1 MGKTNFYGSE
11 MKIGVL
17 GGTFDPIHVAHL
29 AVAREARQKLGLDYV
44 VFIPAGQPWMK
55 EGCPV
60 SPANLRLEMVKEAVA
75 KNPFFKVSSL
85 EVESPNPSY
94 TIETILALR
103 RELGEGV
110 ELNLILGADAL
121 AQMPQ
126 WKNPMQILEICNLVV
141 FDRPGHRLTARISQD
156 PETSHRGIV
165 MQTYCSNQRHT
176 HLIAK
181 NTSRNQD
188 PENSIELNSKS
199 EFFAGVIFHCRR
211 ILAVK

>member
-1 MGKTNFYGSE
+1 

-55 EGCPV
+55 EGRPV

-141 FDRPGHRLTARISQD
+141 FDRPGHERTQKRNSDEPLPGMSGKIKAIRGPLLSISGTEIRRRVAEGS
-156 PETSHRGIV
+156 PIRHLVSESVERFIV
-165 MQTYCSNQRHT
+165 
-176 HLIAK
+176 
-181 NTSRNQD
+181 
-188 PENSIELNSKS
+188 ENSLYVE
-199 EFFAGVIFHCRR
+199 G
-211 ILAVK
+211 